1 MSFDRYNYHMEVK
14 GRMNRAEQMLREL
27 YGYTDEQLLEEVRL
41 AEEELMREG
50 GGEAVTEEEMNDMLE
65 RLKQIKRRNL

>member
-1 MSFDRYNYHMEVK
+1 
-14 GRMNRAEQMLREL
+14 MNRAEQMLREL

>member
-1 MSFDRYNYHMEVK
+1 
-14 GRMNRAEQMLREL
+14 MNRAEQMLREL

-50 GGEAVTEEEMNDMLE
+50 GGESVTEEEMNDMLE
-65 RLKQIKRRNL
+65 RLKQIRRRNL

>member
-1 MSFDRYNYHMEVK
+1 
-14 GRMNRAEQMLREL
+14 MNRAEQMLREL

-50 GGEAVTEEEMNDMLE
+50 GGESVTEEEMNDMLE